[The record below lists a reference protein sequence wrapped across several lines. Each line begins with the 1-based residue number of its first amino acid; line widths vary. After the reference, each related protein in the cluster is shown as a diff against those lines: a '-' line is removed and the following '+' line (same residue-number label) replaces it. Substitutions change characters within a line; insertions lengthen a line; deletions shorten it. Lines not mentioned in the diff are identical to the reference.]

1 MRLRLYALFNSAR
14 FIGFGFDVYEDEA
27 RHSPQLLGS
36 SLYISLAISENNDSR
51 GANRDGVH
59 FLRNLKYD
67 MKNMKFEFTGFNCW
81 HT

>member
-1 MRLRLYALFNSAR
+1 M
-14 FIGFGFDVYEDEA
+14 
-27 RHSPQLLGS
+27 SPQLPGS
-36 SLYISLAISENNDSR
+36 SLLYISLAISEKYDSR